1 MTGRAAS
8 FLAPT
13 FFGLFAFVGGD
24 DRWGI
29 LGLILVL
36 GLGLVALLLVPA
48 QLRDKALEMR

>member
-13 FFGLFAFVGGD
+13 LFGVFAFVGGD

-29 LGLILVL
+29 LGIMLVIGI
-36 GLGLVALLLVPA
+36 GLLALTRVPPLVGDRADA
-48 QLRDKALEMR
+48 Q